1 MKVIEYLKKFFSN
14 MAFMFRRTWKYAKSK
29 YFLMILDSVKS
40 TVQPFVLLIIPK
52 YILDELASERRVDV
66 TLRYIAYYAAAVV
79 GFNLIS
85 LIISRFGSDQSMKID
100 HRVAMD
106 QHTKWLHMDYDKFE
120 NGRVRDLEARSV
132 SAAEPRNFA
141 EDKVLGFI
149 SNLIRLGG
157 YTYIIMSLHPIMILF
172 ILTVIAANSLIARRS
187 AKLGYEYTTA
197 MTRLSRRFNYIFRTM
212 VDFKVGKDVRI
223 NGADSWLKSKFEKE
237 SEEYIRDHRAQQRK
251 LLGINTLSD
260 IIGLIQTVVMY
271 GYCGY
276 LAISGGIT
284 VGSFTVFLGALTAF
298 TGTFNEFVKRFPA
311 LGLLSK
317 YIDDYREFLR
327 CAEHEGK
334 ELETSDIS
342 ALPEHCDIEF
352 VNVSFKYPDTDR
364 YVLKNINIK
373 IKAGER
379 LSIVGYNG
387 AGKSTFIKLLCR
399 FYKPTEGKILLGGVD
414 ISTYPLPEYPP
425 AARRGVPGL
434 SAFLHVCQIQYRPQP
449 RRGPGAREKSARR
462 KRYPRKDR
470 RAGERNRHLL
480 RSDPVLP
487 FARLLRRR
495 DTENRLCKSVLQGF
509 ADRHPRRADL
519 GARPRSGNTALR
531 ALQRDHRRQ
540 DRRLHFTQ
548 TCKRQVLRLDRGVC
562 RRRACRARNARRA
575 HEEKRDI
582 RGHVHKAGA
591 LLYRKRNR
599 RRDKRGNHGVS
610 AVQYLMPQKERKL
623 SPRES
628 IAGL

>member
-1 MKVIEYLKKFFSN
+1 M
-14 MAFMFRRTWKYAKSK
+14 
-29 YFLMILDSVKS
+29 
-40 TVQPFVLLIIPK
+40 
-52 YILDELASERRVDV
+52 DV

-172 ILTVIAANSLIARRS
+172 ILTVIAANTLIARRS

-414 ISTYPLPEYPP
+414 ISTYPLPEYRRRLAVVFQDYQLFYMSVRYNIVLNLEEDPERVRK
-425 AARRGVPGL
+425 ALAESGILEKIEGLENGIDTSYGRILYYHSRDFSGGETQKIACARAYYRDSPIVILDEPT
-434 SAFLHVCQIQYRPQP
+434 SAL
-449 RRGPGAREKSARR
+449 
-462 KRYPRKDR
+462 
-470 RAGERNRHLL
+470 
-480 RSDPVLP
+480 DPVAETQLYGR
-487 FARLLRRR
+487 FNEIIGDKTAVYISHRLA
-495 DTENRLCKSVLQGF
+495 SVKFCDSIAVF
-509 ADRHPRRADL
+509 ADGELVERGTHAELLKKNGIYADMFTKQAHYYIEN
-519 GARPRSGNTALR
+519 GTDEETSEEITA
-531 ALQRDHRRQ
+531 
-540 DRRLHFTQ
+540 
-548 TCKRQVLRLDRGVC
+548 
-562 RRRACRARNARRA
+562 
-575 HEEKRDI
+575 
-582 RGHVHKAGA
+582 
-591 LLYRKRNR
+591 
-599 RRDKRGNHGVS
+599 
-610 AVQYLMPQKERKL
+610 
-623 SPRES
+623 
-628 IAGL
+628 

>member
-1 MKVIEYLKKFFSN
+1 MKVIEYLKNFFSN

-172 ILTVIAANSLIARRS
+172 ILTVIAANTLIARRS

-223 NGADSWLKSKFEKE
+223 NGADSWLKSKYEKE

-373 IKAGER
+373 INAGER

-414 ISTYPLPEYPP
+414 ISTYPLPEYRRRLAVVFQDYQLFYMSVRYNIVLNLEEDPERVRK
-425 AARRGVPGL
+425 ALAESGILEKIEGLENGIDTSYGRILYYHSRDFSGGETQKIACARAYYRDSPIVILDEPT
-434 SAFLHVCQIQYRPQP
+434 SAL
-449 RRGPGAREKSARR
+449 
-462 KRYPRKDR
+462 
-470 RAGERNRHLL
+470 
-480 RSDPVLP
+480 DPVAETQLYGR
-487 FARLLRRR
+487 FNEIIGDKTAVYISHRLA
-495 DTENRLCKSVLQGF
+495 SVKFCDSIAVF
-509 ADRHPRRADL
+509 ADGELVERGTHAELMKKNGIYTDMFTKQAHYYIEN
-519 GARPRSGNTALR
+519 GTDEETSEEITA
-531 ALQRDHRRQ
+531 
-540 DRRLHFTQ
+540 
-548 TCKRQVLRLDRGVC
+548 
-562 RRRACRARNARRA
+562 
-575 HEEKRDI
+575 
-582 RGHVHKAGA
+582 
-591 LLYRKRNR
+591 
-599 RRDKRGNHGVS
+599 
-610 AVQYLMPQKERKL
+610 
-623 SPRES
+623 
-628 IAGL
+628 

>member
-172 ILTVIAANSLIARRS
+172 ILTVIAANTLIARRS
-187 AKLGYEYTTA
+187 AKLGYEYTSA

-223 NGADSWLKSKFEKE
+223 NGADSWLKSKYEKE

-342 ALPEHCDIEF
+342 SLPEHCDIEF

-414 ISTYPLPEYPP
+414 ISTYPLPEYRRRLAVVFQDYQLFYMSVRYNIVLNLEEDPERVRK
-425 AARRGVPGL
+425 ALAESGILEKIEGLENGIDTSYGRILYYHSRDFSGGETQKIACARAYYRDSPIVILDEPT
-434 SAFLHVCQIQYRPQP
+434 SAL
-449 RRGPGAREKSARR
+449 
-462 KRYPRKDR
+462 
-470 RAGERNRHLL
+470 
-480 RSDPVLP
+480 DPVAETQLYGR
-487 FARLLRRR
+487 FNEIIGDKTAVYISHRLA
-495 DTENRLCKSVLQGF
+495 SVKFCDSIAVF
-509 ADRHPRRADL
+509 ADGELVERGTHAELMKKNGIYADMFTKQAHYYIEN
-519 GARPRSGNTALR
+519 GTDEEASEEITA
-531 ALQRDHRRQ
+531 
-540 DRRLHFTQ
+540 
-548 TCKRQVLRLDRGVC
+548 
-562 RRRACRARNARRA
+562 
-575 HEEKRDI
+575 
-582 RGHVHKAGA
+582 
-591 LLYRKRNR
+591 
-599 RRDKRGNHGVS
+599 
-610 AVQYLMPQKERKL
+610 
-623 SPRES
+623 
-628 IAGL
+628 

>member
-172 ILTVIAANSLIARRS
+172 ILTVIAANTLIARRS

-237 SEEYIRDHRAQQRK
+237 SEEYIRDHRAQQRR

-298 TGTFNEFVKRFPA
+298 TGTFHEFVKRFPA

-414 ISTYPLPEYPP
+414 ISTYPLPEYRRWLAVVFQDYQLFYMSVRYNIVLNLEEDPERVRK
-425 AARRGVPGL
+425 ALAESGILEKIEGLENGIDTSYGRILYYHSRDFSGGETQKIACARAYYRDSPIVILDEPT
-434 SAFLHVCQIQYRPQP
+434 SAL
-449 RRGPGAREKSARR
+449 
-462 KRYPRKDR
+462 
-470 RAGERNRHLL
+470 
-480 RSDPVLP
+480 DPVAETQLYGR
-487 FARLLRRR
+487 FNEIIGDKTAVYISHRLA
-495 DTENRLCKSVLQGF
+495 SVKFCDSIAVF
-509 ADRHPRRADL
+509 ADGELVERGTHAELMKKNGIYADMFTKQAHYYIEN
-519 GARPRSGNTALR
+519 GTDEETSEEITA
-531 ALQRDHRRQ
+531 
-540 DRRLHFTQ
+540 
-548 TCKRQVLRLDRGVC
+548 
-562 RRRACRARNARRA
+562 
-575 HEEKRDI
+575 
-582 RGHVHKAGA
+582 
-591 LLYRKRNR
+591 
-599 RRDKRGNHGVS
+599 
-610 AVQYLMPQKERKL
+610 
-623 SPRES
+623 
-628 IAGL
+628 

>member
-66 TLRYIAYYAAAVV
+66 TLRYIGYYAAAVV

-172 ILTVIAANSLIARRS
+172 ILTVIAANTLIARRS

-223 NGADSWLKSKFEKE
+223 NGADSWLKSKYEKE

-342 ALPEHCDIEF
+342 SLPEHCDIEF

-414 ISTYPLPEYPP
+414 ISTYPLPEYRRRLAVVFQDYQLFYMSVRYNIVLNLEEDPERVRK
-425 AARRGVPGL
+425 ALAESGILEKIEGLENGIDTSYGRILYYHSRDFSGGETQKIACARAYYRDSPIVILDEPT
-434 SAFLHVCQIQYRPQP
+434 SAL
-449 RRGPGAREKSARR
+449 
-462 KRYPRKDR
+462 
-470 RAGERNRHLL
+470 
-480 RSDPVLP
+480 DPVAETQLYGR
-487 FARLLRRR
+487 FNEIIGDKTAVYISHRLA
-495 DTENRLCKSVLQGF
+495 SVKFCDSIAVF
-509 ADRHPRRADL
+509 ADGELVERGTHAELMKKNGIYADMFTKQAHYYIEN
-519 GARPRSGNTALR
+519 GTDEEASEEITA
-531 ALQRDHRRQ
+531 
-540 DRRLHFTQ
+540 
-548 TCKRQVLRLDRGVC
+548 
-562 RRRACRARNARRA
+562 
-575 HEEKRDI
+575 
-582 RGHVHKAGA
+582 
-591 LLYRKRNR
+591 
-599 RRDKRGNHGVS
+599 
-610 AVQYLMPQKERKL
+610 
-623 SPRES
+623 
-628 IAGL
+628 

>member
-1 MKVIEYLKKFFSN
+1 MKVIEYRKKFFSN
-14 MAFMFRRTWKYAKSK
+14 LAFMFRRTWKYAKSK

-172 ILTVIAANSLIARRS
+172 ILTVIAANTLIARRS

-414 ISTYPLPEYPP
+414 ISTYPLPEYRRRLAVVFQDYQLFYMSVRYNIVLNLEEDPERVRK
-425 AARRGVPGL
+425 ALAESGILEKIEGLENGIDTSYGRILYYHSRDFSGGETQKIACARAYYRDSPIVILDEPT
-434 SAFLHVCQIQYRPQP
+434 SAL
-449 RRGPGAREKSARR
+449 
-462 KRYPRKDR
+462 
-470 RAGERNRHLL
+470 
-480 RSDPVLP
+480 DPVAETQLYGR
-487 FARLLRRR
+487 FNEIIGDKTAVYISHRLA
-495 DTENRLCKSVLQGF
+495 SVKFCDSIAVF
-509 ADRHPRRADL
+509 ADGELVERGTHAELMKKNGIYADMFTKQAHYYIEN
-519 GARPRSGNTALR
+519 GTDEETSEEITA
-531 ALQRDHRRQ
+531 
-540 DRRLHFTQ
+540 
-548 TCKRQVLRLDRGVC
+548 
-562 RRRACRARNARRA
+562 
-575 HEEKRDI
+575 
-582 RGHVHKAGA
+582 
-591 LLYRKRNR
+591 
-599 RRDKRGNHGVS
+599 
-610 AVQYLMPQKERKL
+610 
-623 SPRES
+623 
-628 IAGL
+628 

>member
-40 TVQPFVLLIIPK
+40 TVQPFVILIIPK

-172 ILTVIAANSLIARRS
+172 ILTVIAANTLIARRS

-414 ISTYPLPEYPP
+414 ISTYPLPEYRRRLAVVFQDYQLFYMSVRYNIVLNLEEDPERVRK
-425 AARRGVPGL
+425 ALAESGILEKIEGLENGIDTSYGRILYYHSRDFSGGETQKIACARAYYRDSPIVILDEPT
-434 SAFLHVCQIQYRPQP
+434 SAL
-449 RRGPGAREKSARR
+449 
-462 KRYPRKDR
+462 
-470 RAGERNRHLL
+470 
-480 RSDPVLP
+480 DPVAETQLYGR
-487 FARLLRRR
+487 FNEIIGDKTAVYISHRLA
-495 DTENRLCKSVLQGF
+495 SVKFCDSIAVF
-509 ADRHPRRADL
+509 ADGELVERGTHAELMKKNGIYADMFTKQAHYYIEN
-519 GARPRSGNTALR
+519 GTDEETSEEITA
-531 ALQRDHRRQ
+531 
-540 DRRLHFTQ
+540 
-548 TCKRQVLRLDRGVC
+548 
-562 RRRACRARNARRA
+562 
-575 HEEKRDI
+575 
-582 RGHVHKAGA
+582 
-591 LLYRKRNR
+591 
-599 RRDKRGNHGVS
+599 
-610 AVQYLMPQKERKL
+610 
-623 SPRES
+623 
-628 IAGL
+628 

>member
-172 ILTVIAANSLIARRS
+172 ILTVIAANTLIARRS

-223 NGADSWLKSKFEKE
+223 NGADRWLKSKFEKE

-414 ISTYPLPEYPP
+414 ISTYPLPEYRRRLAVVFQDYQLFYMSVRYNIVLNLEEDPERVRK
-425 AARRGVPGL
+425 ALAESGILEKIEGLENGIDTSYGRILYYHSRDFSGGETQKIACARAYYRDSPIVILDEPT
-434 SAFLHVCQIQYRPQP
+434 SAL
-449 RRGPGAREKSARR
+449 
-462 KRYPRKDR
+462 
-470 RAGERNRHLL
+470 
-480 RSDPVLP
+480 DPVAETQLYGR
-487 FARLLRRR
+487 FNEIIGDKTAVYISHRLA
-495 DTENRLCKSVLQGF
+495 SVKFCDSIAVF
-509 ADRHPRRADL
+509 ADGELVERGTHAELMKKNGIYADMFTKQAHYYIEN
-519 GARPRSGNTALR
+519 GTDEETSEEITA
-531 ALQRDHRRQ
+531 
-540 DRRLHFTQ
+540 
-548 TCKRQVLRLDRGVC
+548 
-562 RRRACRARNARRA
+562 
-575 HEEKRDI
+575 
-582 RGHVHKAGA
+582 
-591 LLYRKRNR
+591 
-599 RRDKRGNHGVS
+599 
-610 AVQYLMPQKERKL
+610 
-623 SPRES
+623 
-628 IAGL
+628 

>member
-66 TLRYIAYYAAAVV
+66 TLRYIGYYAAAVV

-172 ILTVIAANSLIARRS
+172 ILTVIAANTLIARRS

-197 MTRLSRRFNYIFRTM
+197 MTRLSRRFNYIFRTT

-237 SEEYIRDHRAQQRK
+237 SEEYIRDHRAQQRR

-414 ISTYPLPEYPP
+414 ISTYPLPEYRRRLAVVFQDYQLFYMSVRYNIVLNLEEDPERVRK
-425 AARRGVPGL
+425 ALAESGILEKIEGLENGIDTSYGRILYYHSRDFSGGETQKIACARAYYRDSPIVILDEPT
-434 SAFLHVCQIQYRPQP
+434 SAL
-449 RRGPGAREKSARR
+449 
-462 KRYPRKDR
+462 
-470 RAGERNRHLL
+470 
-480 RSDPVLP
+480 DPVAETQLYGR
-487 FARLLRRR
+487 FNEIIGDKTAVYISHRLA
-495 DTENRLCKSVLQGF
+495 SVKFCDSIAVF
-509 ADRHPRRADL
+509 ADGELVERGTHAELMKKNGIYADMFTKQAHYYIEN
-519 GARPRSGNTALR
+519 GTDEETSEEITA
-531 ALQRDHRRQ
+531 
-540 DRRLHFTQ
+540 
-548 TCKRQVLRLDRGVC
+548 
-562 RRRACRARNARRA
+562 
-575 HEEKRDI
+575 
-582 RGHVHKAGA
+582 
-591 LLYRKRNR
+591 
-599 RRDKRGNHGVS
+599 
-610 AVQYLMPQKERKL
+610 
-623 SPRES
+623 
-628 IAGL
+628 

>member
-66 TLRYIAYYAAAVV
+66 TLRYIAYYATAVV

-172 ILTVIAANSLIARRS
+172 ILTVIAANTLIARRS

-237 SEEYIRDHRAQQRK
+237 SEEYIRDHRAQQRR

-414 ISTYPLPEYPP
+414 ISTYPLPEYRRRLAVVFQDYQLFYMSVRYNIVLNLEEDPERVRK
-425 AARRGVPGL
+425 ALAESGILEKIEGLENGIDTSYGRILYYHSRDFSGGETQKIACARAYYRDSPIVILDEPT
-434 SAFLHVCQIQYRPQP
+434 SAL
-449 RRGPGAREKSARR
+449 
-462 KRYPRKDR
+462 
-470 RAGERNRHLL
+470 
-480 RSDPVLP
+480 DPVAETQLYGR
-487 FARLLRRR
+487 FNEIIGDKTAVYISHRLA
-495 DTENRLCKSVLQGF
+495 SVKFCDSIAVF
-509 ADRHPRRADL
+509 ADGELVERGTHAELMKKNGIYADMFTKQAHYYIEN
-519 GARPRSGNTALR
+519 GTDEETSEEITA
-531 ALQRDHRRQ
+531 
-540 DRRLHFTQ
+540 
-548 TCKRQVLRLDRGVC
+548 
-562 RRRACRARNARRA
+562 
-575 HEEKRDI
+575 
-582 RGHVHKAGA
+582 
-591 LLYRKRNR
+591 
-599 RRDKRGNHGVS
+599 
-610 AVQYLMPQKERKL
+610 
-623 SPRES
+623 
-628 IAGL
+628 

>member
-1 MKVIEYLKKFFSN
+1 
-14 MAFMFRRTWKYAKSK
+14 
-29 YFLMILDSVKS
+29 
-40 TVQPFVLLIIPK
+40 
-52 YILDELASERRVDV
+52 
-66 TLRYIAYYAAAVV
+66 
-79 GFNLIS
+79 
-85 LIISRFGSDQSMKID
+85 
-100 HRVAMD
+100 MD

-414 ISTYPLPEYPP
+414 ISTYPLPEYRRRLAVVFQDYQLFYMSVRYNIVLNLEEDPERVRK
-425 AARRGVPGL
+425 ALAESGILEKIEGLENGIDTSYGRILYYHSRDFSGGETQKIACARAYYRDSPIVILDEPT
-434 SAFLHVCQIQYRPQP
+434 SAL
-449 RRGPGAREKSARR
+449 
-462 KRYPRKDR
+462 
-470 RAGERNRHLL
+470 
-480 RSDPVLP
+480 DPVAETQLYGR
-487 FARLLRRR
+487 FNEIIGDKTAVYISHRLA
-495 DTENRLCKSVLQGF
+495 SVKFCDSIAVF
-509 ADRHPRRADL
+509 ADGELVERGTHAELMKKNGIYADMFTKQAHYYIEN
-519 GARPRSGNTALR
+519 GTDEETSEEITA
-531 ALQRDHRRQ
+531 
-540 DRRLHFTQ
+540 
-548 TCKRQVLRLDRGVC
+548 
-562 RRRACRARNARRA
+562 
-575 HEEKRDI
+575 
-582 RGHVHKAGA
+582 
-591 LLYRKRNR
+591 
-599 RRDKRGNHGVS
+599 
-610 AVQYLMPQKERKL
+610 
-623 SPRES
+623 
-628 IAGL
+628 

>member
-1 MKVIEYLKKFFSN
+1 MKVIEYLKNFFSN

-172 ILTVIAANSLIARRS
+172 ILTVIAANTLIARRS

-223 NGADSWLKSKFEKE
+223 NGADSWLKSKYEKE

-414 ISTYPLPEYPP
+414 ISTYPLPEYRRRLAVVFQDYQLFYMSVRYNIVLNLEEDPERVRK
-425 AARRGVPGL
+425 ALAESGILEKIEGLENGIDTSYGRILYYHSRDFSGGETQKIACARAYYRDSPIVILDEPT
-434 SAFLHVCQIQYRPQP
+434 SAL
-449 RRGPGAREKSARR
+449 
-462 KRYPRKDR
+462 
-470 RAGERNRHLL
+470 
-480 RSDPVLP
+480 DPVAETQLYGR
-487 FARLLRRR
+487 FNEIIGDKTAVYISHRLA
-495 DTENRLCKSVLQGF
+495 SVKFCDSIAVF
-509 ADRHPRRADL
+509 ADGELVERGTHAELMKKNGIYADMFTKQAHYYIEN
-519 GARPRSGNTALR
+519 GTDEETSEEITA
-531 ALQRDHRRQ
+531 
-540 DRRLHFTQ
+540 
-548 TCKRQVLRLDRGVC
+548 
-562 RRRACRARNARRA
+562 
-575 HEEKRDI
+575 
-582 RGHVHKAGA
+582 
-591 LLYRKRNR
+591 
-599 RRDKRGNHGVS
+599 
-610 AVQYLMPQKERKL
+610 
-623 SPRES
+623 
-628 IAGL
+628 

>member
-141 EDKVLGFI
+141 EDRVLGFI

-172 ILTVIAANSLIARRS
+172 ILTVIAANTLIARRS

-237 SEEYIRDHRAQQRK
+237 SEEYIRDHRAQQRR

-414 ISTYPLPEYPP
+414 ISTYPLPEYRRRLAVVFQDYQLFYMSVRYNIVLNLEEDPERVRK
-425 AARRGVPGL
+425 ALAESGILEKIEGLENGIDTSYGRILYYHSRDFSGGETQKIACARAYYRDSPIVILDEPT
-434 SAFLHVCQIQYRPQP
+434 SAL
-449 RRGPGAREKSARR
+449 
-462 KRYPRKDR
+462 
-470 RAGERNRHLL
+470 
-480 RSDPVLP
+480 DPVAETQLYGR
-487 FARLLRRR
+487 FNEIIGDKTAVYISHRLA
-495 DTENRLCKSVLQGF
+495 SVKFCDSIAVF
-509 ADRHPRRADL
+509 ADGELVERGTHAELMKKNGIYADMFTKQAHYYIEN
-519 GARPRSGNTALR
+519 GTDEETSEEITA
-531 ALQRDHRRQ
+531 
-540 DRRLHFTQ
+540 
-548 TCKRQVLRLDRGVC
+548 
-562 RRRACRARNARRA
+562 
-575 HEEKRDI
+575 
-582 RGHVHKAGA
+582 
-591 LLYRKRNR
+591 
-599 RRDKRGNHGVS
+599 
-610 AVQYLMPQKERKL
+610 
-623 SPRES
+623 
-628 IAGL
+628 

>member
-66 TLRYIAYYAAAVV
+66 TLRYIGYYAAAVV

-172 ILTVIAANSLIARRS
+172 ILTVIAANTLIARRS

-414 ISTYPLPEYPP
+414 ISTYPLPEYRRRLAVVFQDYQLFYMSVRYNIVLNLEEDPERVRK
-425 AARRGVPGL
+425 ALAESGILEKIEGLENGIDTSYGRILYYHSRDFSGGETQKIACARAYYRDSPIVILDEPT
-434 SAFLHVCQIQYRPQP
+434 SAL
-449 RRGPGAREKSARR
+449 
-462 KRYPRKDR
+462 
-470 RAGERNRHLL
+470 
-480 RSDPVLP
+480 DPVAETQLYGR
-487 FARLLRRR
+487 FNEIIGDKTAVYISHRLA
-495 DTENRLCKSVLQGF
+495 SVKFCDSIAVF
-509 ADRHPRRADL
+509 ADGELVERGTHAELMKKNGIYADMFTKQAHYYIEN
-519 GARPRSGNTALR
+519 GTDEETSEEITA
-531 ALQRDHRRQ
+531 
-540 DRRLHFTQ
+540 
-548 TCKRQVLRLDRGVC
+548 
-562 RRRACRARNARRA
+562 
-575 HEEKRDI
+575 
-582 RGHVHKAGA
+582 
-591 LLYRKRNR
+591 
-599 RRDKRGNHGVS
+599 
-610 AVQYLMPQKERKL
+610 
-623 SPRES
+623 
-628 IAGL
+628 

>member
-40 TVQPFVLLIIPK
+40 TVQPFALLIIPK

-172 ILTVIAANSLIARRS
+172 ILTVIAANTLIARRS

-387 AGKSTFIKLLCR
+387 SGKTTFIKLLCR

-414 ISTYPLPEYPP
+414 ISTYPLPEYRRRLAVVFQDYQLFYMSVRYNIVLNLEEDPERVRK
-425 AARRGVPGL
+425 ALAESGILEKIEGLENGIDTSYGRILYYHSRDFSGGETQKIACARAYYRDSPIVILDEPT
-434 SAFLHVCQIQYRPQP
+434 SAL
-449 RRGPGAREKSARR
+449 
-462 KRYPRKDR
+462 
-470 RAGERNRHLL
+470 
-480 RSDPVLP
+480 DPVAETQLYGR
-487 FARLLRRR
+487 FNEIIGDKTAVYISHRLA
-495 DTENRLCKSVLQGF
+495 SVKFCDSIAVF
-509 ADRHPRRADL
+509 ADGELVERGTHAELLKKNGIYADMFTKQAHYYIEN
-519 GARPRSGNTALR
+519 GTDEETSEEITA
-531 ALQRDHRRQ
+531 
-540 DRRLHFTQ
+540 
-548 TCKRQVLRLDRGVC
+548 
-562 RRRACRARNARRA
+562 
-575 HEEKRDI
+575 
-582 RGHVHKAGA
+582 
-591 LLYRKRNR
+591 
-599 RRDKRGNHGVS
+599 
-610 AVQYLMPQKERKL
+610 
-623 SPRES
+623 
-628 IAGL
+628 

>member
-172 ILTVIAANSLIARRS
+172 ILTVIAANTLIARRS

-237 SEEYIRDHRAQQRK
+237 SEEYILDHRAQQRK

-414 ISTYPLPEYPP
+414 ISTYPLPEYRRRLAVVFQDYQLFYMSVRYNIVLNLEEDPERVRK
-425 AARRGVPGL
+425 ALAESGILEKIEGLENGIDTSYGRILYYHSRDFSGGETQKIACARAYYRNSPIVILDEPT
-434 SAFLHVCQIQYRPQP
+434 SAL
-449 RRGPGAREKSARR
+449 
-462 KRYPRKDR
+462 
-470 RAGERNRHLL
+470 
-480 RSDPVLP
+480 DPVAETQLYGR
-487 FARLLRRR
+487 FNEIIGDKTAVYISHRLA
-495 DTENRLCKSVLQGF
+495 SVKFCDSIAVF
-509 ADRHPRRADL
+509 ADGELVERGTHAELMKKNGIYADMFTKQAHYYIEN
-519 GARPRSGNTALR
+519 GTDEETSEEITA
-531 ALQRDHRRQ
+531 
-540 DRRLHFTQ
+540 
-548 TCKRQVLRLDRGVC
+548 
-562 RRRACRARNARRA
+562 
-575 HEEKRDI
+575 
-582 RGHVHKAGA
+582 
-591 LLYRKRNR
+591 
-599 RRDKRGNHGVS
+599 
-610 AVQYLMPQKERKL
+610 
-623 SPRES
+623 
-628 IAGL
+628 

>member
-172 ILTVIAANSLIARRS
+172 ILTVIAANTLIARRS

-223 NGADSWLKSKFEKE
+223 NGADSWLKSKYEKE

-414 ISTYPLPEYPP
+414 ISTYPLPEYRRRLAVVFQDYQLFYMSVRYNIVLNLEEDPERVRK
-425 AARRGVPGL
+425 ALAESGILEKIEGLENGIDTSYGRILYYHSRDFSGGETQKIACARAYYRDSPIVILDEPT
-434 SAFLHVCQIQYRPQP
+434 SAL
-449 RRGPGAREKSARR
+449 
-462 KRYPRKDR
+462 
-470 RAGERNRHLL
+470 
-480 RSDPVLP
+480 DPVAETQLYGR
-487 FARLLRRR
+487 FNEIIGDKTAVYISHRLA
-495 DTENRLCKSVLQGF
+495 SVKFCDSIAVF
-509 ADRHPRRADL
+509 ADGELVERGTHAELMKKNGIYADMFTKQ
-519 GARPRSGNTALR
+519 AHYYIENETDEETSEEITA
-531 ALQRDHRRQ
+531 
-540 DRRLHFTQ
+540 
-548 TCKRQVLRLDRGVC
+548 
-562 RRRACRARNARRA
+562 
-575 HEEKRDI
+575 
-582 RGHVHKAGA
+582 
-591 LLYRKRNR
+591 
-599 RRDKRGNHGVS
+599 
-610 AVQYLMPQKERKL
+610 
-623 SPRES
+623 
-628 IAGL
+628 

>member
-132 SAAEPRNFA
+132 SAAQPRNFA

-172 ILTVIAANSLIARRS
+172 ILTVIAANTLIARRS

-414 ISTYPLPEYPP
+414 ISTYPLPEYRRRLAVVFQDYQLFYMSVRYNIVLNLEEDPERVRK
-425 AARRGVPGL
+425 ALAESGILEKIEGLENGIDTSYGRILYYHSRDFSGVETQKIACARAYYRDSPIVILDEPT
-434 SAFLHVCQIQYRPQP
+434 SAL
-449 RRGPGAREKSARR
+449 
-462 KRYPRKDR
+462 
-470 RAGERNRHLL
+470 
-480 RSDPVLP
+480 DPVAETQLYGR
-487 FARLLRRR
+487 FNEIIGDKTAVYISHRLA
-495 DTENRLCKSVLQGF
+495 SVKFCDSIAVF
-509 ADRHPRRADL
+509 ADGELVERGTHAELMKKNGIYADMFTKQAHYYIEN
-519 GARPRSGNTALR
+519 GTDEETSEEITA
-531 ALQRDHRRQ
+531 
-540 DRRLHFTQ
+540 
-548 TCKRQVLRLDRGVC
+548 
-562 RRRACRARNARRA
+562 
-575 HEEKRDI
+575 
-582 RGHVHKAGA
+582 
-591 LLYRKRNR
+591 
-599 RRDKRGNHGVS
+599 
-610 AVQYLMPQKERKL
+610 
-623 SPRES
+623 
-628 IAGL
+628 

>member
-172 ILTVIAANSLIARRS
+172 ILTVIAANTLIARRS

-334 ELETSDIS
+334 ELENSDIS

-414 ISTYPLPEYPP
+414 ISTYPLPEYRRRLAVVFQDYQLFYMSVRYNIVLNLEEDPERVRK
-425 AARRGVPGL
+425 ALAESGILEKIEGLENGIDTSYGRILYYHSRDFSGGETQKLACARAYYRDSPIVILDEPT
-434 SAFLHVCQIQYRPQP
+434 SAL
-449 RRGPGAREKSARR
+449 
-462 KRYPRKDR
+462 
-470 RAGERNRHLL
+470 
-480 RSDPVLP
+480 DPVAETQLYGR
-487 FARLLRRR
+487 FNEIIGDKTAVYISHRLA
-495 DTENRLCKSVLQGF
+495 SVKFCDSIAVF
-509 ADRHPRRADL
+509 ADGELVERGTHAELMKKNGIYADMFTKQAHYYIEN
-519 GARPRSGNTALR
+519 GTDEETSEEITA
-531 ALQRDHRRQ
+531 
-540 DRRLHFTQ
+540 
-548 TCKRQVLRLDRGVC
+548 
-562 RRRACRARNARRA
+562 
-575 HEEKRDI
+575 
-582 RGHVHKAGA
+582 
-591 LLYRKRNR
+591 
-599 RRDKRGNHGVS
+599 
-610 AVQYLMPQKERKL
+610 
-623 SPRES
+623 
-628 IAGL
+628 

>member
-141 EDKVLGFI
+141 EDRVLGFI

-172 ILTVIAANSLIARRS
+172 ILTVIAANTLIARRS

-414 ISTYPLPEYPP
+414 ISTYPLPEYRRRLAVVFQDYQLFYMSVRYNIVLNLEEDPERVRK
-425 AARRGVPGL
+425 ALAESGILEKIEGLENGIDTSYGRILYYHSRDFSGGETQKIACARAYYRDSPIVILDEPT
-434 SAFLHVCQIQYRPQP
+434 SAL
-449 RRGPGAREKSARR
+449 
-462 KRYPRKDR
+462 
-470 RAGERNRHLL
+470 
-480 RSDPVLP
+480 DPVAETQLYGR
-487 FARLLRRR
+487 FNEIIGDKTAVYISHRLA
-495 DTENRLCKSVLQGF
+495 SVKFCDSIAVF
-509 ADRHPRRADL
+509 ADGELVERGTHAELMKKNGIYADMFTKQAHYYIEN
-519 GARPRSGNTALR
+519 GTDEETSEEITA
-531 ALQRDHRRQ
+531 
-540 DRRLHFTQ
+540 
-548 TCKRQVLRLDRGVC
+548 
-562 RRRACRARNARRA
+562 
-575 HEEKRDI
+575 
-582 RGHVHKAGA
+582 
-591 LLYRKRNR
+591 
-599 RRDKRGNHGVS
+599 
-610 AVQYLMPQKERKL
+610 
-623 SPRES
+623 
-628 IAGL
+628 

>member
-172 ILTVIAANSLIARRS
+172 ILTVIAANTLIARRS

-223 NGADSWLKSKFEKE
+223 NGADSWLKIKYEKE

-334 ELETSDIS
+334 ELENSDIS

-414 ISTYPLPEYPP
+414 ISTYPLPEYRRRLAVVFQDYQLFYMSVRYNIVLNLEEDPERVRK
-425 AARRGVPGL
+425 ALAESGILEKIEGLENGIDTSYGRILYYHSRDFSGGETQKIACARAYYRDSPIVILDEPT
-434 SAFLHVCQIQYRPQP
+434 SAL
-449 RRGPGAREKSARR
+449 
-462 KRYPRKDR
+462 
-470 RAGERNRHLL
+470 
-480 RSDPVLP
+480 DPVAETQLYGR
-487 FARLLRRR
+487 FNEIIGDKTAVYISHRLA
-495 DTENRLCKSVLQGF
+495 SVKFCDSIAVF
-509 ADRHPRRADL
+509 ADGELVERGTHAELMKKNGIYADMFTKQAHYYIEN
-519 GARPRSGNTALR
+519 GTDEETSEEITA
-531 ALQRDHRRQ
+531 
-540 DRRLHFTQ
+540 
-548 TCKRQVLRLDRGVC
+548 
-562 RRRACRARNARRA
+562 
-575 HEEKRDI
+575 
-582 RGHVHKAGA
+582 
-591 LLYRKRNR
+591 
-599 RRDKRGNHGVS
+599 
-610 AVQYLMPQKERKL
+610 
-623 SPRES
+623 
-628 IAGL
+628 

>member
-66 TLRYIAYYAAAVV
+66 TLRYIGYYAAAVV

-106 QHTKWLHMDYDKFE
+106 QHTKWLHMDYNKFE
-120 NGRVRDLEARSV
+120 NGRVRDLEASSV

-172 ILTVIAANSLIARRS
+172 ILTVIAANTLIARRS

-414 ISTYPLPEYPP
+414 ISTYPLPEYRRRLAVVFQDYQLFYMSVRYNIVLNLEEDPERVRK
-425 AARRGVPGL
+425 ALAESGILEKIEGLENGIDTSYGRILYYHSRDFSGGETQKIACARAYYRDSPIVILDEPT
-434 SAFLHVCQIQYRPQP
+434 SAL
-449 RRGPGAREKSARR
+449 
-462 KRYPRKDR
+462 
-470 RAGERNRHLL
+470 
-480 RSDPVLP
+480 DPVAETQLYGR
-487 FARLLRRR
+487 FNEIIGDKTAVYISHRLA
-495 DTENRLCKSVLQGF
+495 SVKFCDSIAVF
-509 ADRHPRRADL
+509 ADGELVERGTHAELMKKNGIYADMFTKQAHYYIEN
-519 GARPRSGNTALR
+519 GTDEETSEEITA
-531 ALQRDHRRQ
+531 
-540 DRRLHFTQ
+540 
-548 TCKRQVLRLDRGVC
+548 
-562 RRRACRARNARRA
+562 
-575 HEEKRDI
+575 
-582 RGHVHKAGA
+582 
-591 LLYRKRNR
+591 
-599 RRDKRGNHGVS
+599 
-610 AVQYLMPQKERKL
+610 
-623 SPRES
+623 
-628 IAGL
+628 

>member
-120 NGRVRDLEARSV
+120 NGRVRDLEACSV

-172 ILTVIAANSLIARRS
+172 ILTVIAANTLIARRS

-237 SEEYIRDHRAQQRK
+237 SEEYIRDHRAQQRR

-414 ISTYPLPEYPP
+414 ISTYPLPEYRRRLAVVFQDYQLFYMSVRYNIVLNLEEDPERVRK
-425 AARRGVPGL
+425 ALAESGILEKIEGLENGIDTSYGRILYYHSRDFSGGETQKIACARAYYRDSPIVILDEPT
-434 SAFLHVCQIQYRPQP
+434 SAL
-449 RRGPGAREKSARR
+449 
-462 KRYPRKDR
+462 
-470 RAGERNRHLL
+470 
-480 RSDPVLP
+480 DPVAETQLYGR
-487 FARLLRRR
+487 FNEIIGDKTAVYISHRLA
-495 DTENRLCKSVLQGF
+495 SVKFCDSIAVF
-509 ADRHPRRADL
+509 ADGELVERGTHAELMKKNGIYADMFTKQAHYYIEN
-519 GARPRSGNTALR
+519 GTDEETSEEITA
-531 ALQRDHRRQ
+531 
-540 DRRLHFTQ
+540 
-548 TCKRQVLRLDRGVC
+548 
-562 RRRACRARNARRA
+562 
-575 HEEKRDI
+575 
-582 RGHVHKAGA
+582 
-591 LLYRKRNR
+591 
-599 RRDKRGNHGVS
+599 
-610 AVQYLMPQKERKL
+610 
-623 SPRES
+623 
-628 IAGL
+628 

>member
-172 ILTVIAANSLIARRS
+172 ILTVIAANTLIARRS

-414 ISTYPLPEYPP
+414 ISTYPLPEYRRRLAVVFQDYQLFYMSVRYNIVLNLEEDPERVRK
-425 AARRGVPGL
+425 ALTESGILEKIEGLENGIDTSYGRILYYHSRDFSGGETQKIACARAYYRDSPIVILDEPT
-434 SAFLHVCQIQYRPQP
+434 SAL
-449 RRGPGAREKSARR
+449 
-462 KRYPRKDR
+462 
-470 RAGERNRHLL
+470 
-480 RSDPVLP
+480 DPVAETQLYGR
-487 FARLLRRR
+487 FNEIIGDKTAVYISHRLA
-495 DTENRLCKSVLQGF
+495 SVKFCDSIAVF
-509 ADRHPRRADL
+509 ADGELVERGTHAELMKKNGIYADMFTKQAHYYIEN
-519 GARPRSGNTALR
+519 GTDEETSEEITA
-531 ALQRDHRRQ
+531 
-540 DRRLHFTQ
+540 
-548 TCKRQVLRLDRGVC
+548 
-562 RRRACRARNARRA
+562 
-575 HEEKRDI
+575 
-582 RGHVHKAGA
+582 
-591 LLYRKRNR
+591 
-599 RRDKRGNHGVS
+599 
-610 AVQYLMPQKERKL
+610 
-623 SPRES
+623 
-628 IAGL
+628 

>member
-106 QHTKWLHMDYDKFE
+106 QHTKWLHMDYNKFE

-172 ILTVIAANSLIARRS
+172 ILTVIAANTLIARRS

-223 NGADSWLKSKFEKE
+223 NGADSWLKSKYEKE

-414 ISTYPLPEYPP
+414 ISTYPLPEYRRRLAVVFQDYQLFYMSVRYNIVLNLEEDPERVRK
-425 AARRGVPGL
+425 ALAESGILEKIEGLENGIDTSYGRILYYHSRDFSGGETQKIACARAYYRDSPIVILDEPT
-434 SAFLHVCQIQYRPQP
+434 SAL
-449 RRGPGAREKSARR
+449 
-462 KRYPRKDR
+462 
-470 RAGERNRHLL
+470 
-480 RSDPVLP
+480 DPVAETQLYGR
-487 FARLLRRR
+487 FNEIIGDKTAVYISHRLA
-495 DTENRLCKSVLQGF
+495 SVKFCDSIAVF
-509 ADRHPRRADL
+509 ADGELVERGTHAELMKKNGIYADMFTKQAHYYIEN
-519 GARPRSGNTALR
+519 GTDEETSEEITA
-531 ALQRDHRRQ
+531 
-540 DRRLHFTQ
+540 
-548 TCKRQVLRLDRGVC
+548 
-562 RRRACRARNARRA
+562 
-575 HEEKRDI
+575 
-582 RGHVHKAGA
+582 
-591 LLYRKRNR
+591 
-599 RRDKRGNHGVS
+599 
-610 AVQYLMPQKERKL
+610 
-623 SPRES
+623 
-628 IAGL
+628 

>member
-172 ILTVIAANSLIARRS
+172 ILTVIAANTLIARRS

-298 TGTFNEFVKRFPA
+298 TGTFNEFVTRFPA

-414 ISTYPLPEYPP
+414 ISTYPLPEYRRRLAVVFQDYQLFYMSVRYNIVLNLEEDPERVRK
-425 AARRGVPGL
+425 ALAESGILEKIEGLENGIDTSYGRILYYHSRDFSGGETQKIACARAYYRDSPIVILDEPT
-434 SAFLHVCQIQYRPQP
+434 SAL
-449 RRGPGAREKSARR
+449 
-462 KRYPRKDR
+462 
-470 RAGERNRHLL
+470 
-480 RSDPVLP
+480 DPVAETQLYGRSNEIIGDKT
-487 FARLLRRR
+487 AVYISHRLA
-495 DTENRLCKSVLQGF
+495 SVKFCDSIAVF
-509 ADRHPRRADL
+509 ADGELVERGTHAELMKKNGIYADMFTKQAHYYIEN
-519 GARPRSGNTALR
+519 GTDEETSEEITA
-531 ALQRDHRRQ
+531 
-540 DRRLHFTQ
+540 
-548 TCKRQVLRLDRGVC
+548 
-562 RRRACRARNARRA
+562 
-575 HEEKRDI
+575 
-582 RGHVHKAGA
+582 
-591 LLYRKRNR
+591 
-599 RRDKRGNHGVS
+599 
-610 AVQYLMPQKERKL
+610 
-623 SPRES
+623 
-628 IAGL
+628 

>member
-172 ILTVIAANSLIARRS
+172 ILTVIAANTLIARRS

-237 SEEYIRDHRAQQRK
+237 SEEYIRDHRAQQRR

-298 TGTFNEFVKRFPA
+298 TGTFHEFVKRFPA

-317 YIDDYREFLR
+317 YIDDYREFPR

-414 ISTYPLPEYPP
+414 ISTYPLPEYRRRLAVVFQDYQLFYMSVRYNIVLNLEEDPERVRK
-425 AARRGVPGL
+425 ALAESGILEKIEGLENGIDTSYGRILYYHSRDFSGGETQKIACARAYYRDSPIVILDEPT
-434 SAFLHVCQIQYRPQP
+434 SAL
-449 RRGPGAREKSARR
+449 
-462 KRYPRKDR
+462 
-470 RAGERNRHLL
+470 
-480 RSDPVLP
+480 DPVAETQLYGR
-487 FARLLRRR
+487 FNEIIGDKTAVYISHRLA
-495 DTENRLCKSVLQGF
+495 SVKFCDSIAVF
-509 ADRHPRRADL
+509 ADGELVERGTHAELMKKNGIYADMFTKQAHYYIEN
-519 GARPRSGNTALR
+519 GTDEETSEEITA
-531 ALQRDHRRQ
+531 
-540 DRRLHFTQ
+540 
-548 TCKRQVLRLDRGVC
+548 
-562 RRRACRARNARRA
+562 
-575 HEEKRDI
+575 
-582 RGHVHKAGA
+582 
-591 LLYRKRNR
+591 
-599 RRDKRGNHGVS
+599 
-610 AVQYLMPQKERKL
+610 
-623 SPRES
+623 
-628 IAGL
+628 

>member
-66 TLRYIAYYAAAVV
+66 TLRYIGYYAAAVV

-172 ILTVIAANSLIARRS
+172 ILTVIAANTLIARRS

-237 SEEYIRDHRAQQRK
+237 SEEYIRDHRAQQRR

-414 ISTYPLPEYPP
+414 ISTYPLPEYRRRLAVVFQDYQLFYMSVRYNIVLNLEEDPERVRK
-425 AARRGVPGL
+425 ALAESGILEKIEGLENGIDTSYGRILYYHSRDFSGGETQKIACARAYYRDSPIVILDEPT
-434 SAFLHVCQIQYRPQP
+434 SAL
-449 RRGPGAREKSARR
+449 
-462 KRYPRKDR
+462 
-470 RAGERNRHLL
+470 
-480 RSDPVLP
+480 DPVAETQLYGR
-487 FARLLRRR
+487 FNEIIGDKTAVYISHRLA
-495 DTENRLCKSVLQGF
+495 SVKFCDSIAVF
-509 ADRHPRRADL
+509 ADGELVERGTHAELMKKNGIYADMFTKQAHYYIEN
-519 GARPRSGNTALR
+519 GTDEETSEEITA
-531 ALQRDHRRQ
+531 
-540 DRRLHFTQ
+540 
-548 TCKRQVLRLDRGVC
+548 
-562 RRRACRARNARRA
+562 
-575 HEEKRDI
+575 
-582 RGHVHKAGA
+582 
-591 LLYRKRNR
+591 
-599 RRDKRGNHGVS
+599 
-610 AVQYLMPQKERKL
+610 
-623 SPRES
+623 
-628 IAGL
+628 

>member
-172 ILTVIAANSLIARRS
+172 ILTVIAANTLIARRS

-414 ISTYPLPEYPP
+414 ISTYPLPEYRRRLAVVFQDYQLFYMSVRYNIVLNLEEDPERVRK
-425 AARRGVPGL
+425 ALAESGILEKIEALENGIDTSYGRILYYHSRDFSGGETQKIACARAYYRDSPIVILDEPT
-434 SAFLHVCQIQYRPQP
+434 SAL
-449 RRGPGAREKSARR
+449 
-462 KRYPRKDR
+462 
-470 RAGERNRHLL
+470 
-480 RSDPVLP
+480 DPVAETQLYGR
-487 FARLLRRR
+487 FNEIIGDKTAVYISHRLA
-495 DTENRLCKSVLQGF
+495 SVKFCDSIAVF
-509 ADRHPRRADL
+509 ADGELVERGTHAELLKKNGIYADMFTKQAHYYIEN
-519 GARPRSGNTALR
+519 GTDEETSEEITA
-531 ALQRDHRRQ
+531 
-540 DRRLHFTQ
+540 
-548 TCKRQVLRLDRGVC
+548 
-562 RRRACRARNARRA
+562 
-575 HEEKRDI
+575 
-582 RGHVHKAGA
+582 
-591 LLYRKRNR
+591 
-599 RRDKRGNHGVS
+599 
-610 AVQYLMPQKERKL
+610 
-623 SPRES
+623 
-628 IAGL
+628 

>member
-14 MAFMFRRTWKYAKSK
+14 MAFMFRRTWTYAKSK

-106 QHTKWLHMDYDKFE
+106 QNTKWLHMDYDKFE
-120 NGRVRDLEARSV
+120 NGRVRDLVARSV
-132 SAAEPRNFA
+132 SAAEPRDFA
-141 EDKVLGFI
+141 ENTVLGFI

-172 ILTVIAANSLIARRS
+172 ILTVIAANTLIAKRS

-223 NGADSWLKSKFEKE
+223 NGADSWLKSKYEKE
-237 SEEYIRDHRAQQRK
+237 SEEYIKDHRAQQRK

-260 IIGLIQTVVMY
+260 IIGVIQTVVMY

-284 VGSFTVFLGALTAF
+284 VGSFTVFLSALTAF

-342 ALPEHCDIEF
+342 ALPEKCDIEF
-352 VNVSFKYPDTDR
+352 VNVSFRYPDTDR

-414 ISTYPLPEYPP
+414 ISTFTLPEYRRRLAVVFQDYQLFYMSVRNNIVLNLEEDPERVRK
-425 AARRGVPGL
+425 ALAESGILEKIEGLENGIDTSYGRILYYHSRDFSGGETQKIACARAYYRDSPIVILDEPT
-434 SAFLHVCQIQYRPQP
+434 SAL
-449 RRGPGAREKSARR
+449 
-462 KRYPRKDR
+462 
-470 RAGERNRHLL
+470 
-480 RSDPVLP
+480 DPVAETQLYER
-487 FARLLRRR
+487 FNEIIGDKTAVYISHRLA
-495 DTENRLCKSVLQGF
+495 SVKFCDSIAVF
-509 ADRHPRRADL
+509 ADGELVERGTHAELMEKNGIYADMFTKQAHYYVEN
-519 GARPRSGNTALR
+519 GTDEETSEEITA
-531 ALQRDHRRQ
+531 
-540 DRRLHFTQ
+540 
-548 TCKRQVLRLDRGVC
+548 
-562 RRRACRARNARRA
+562 
-575 HEEKRDI
+575 
-582 RGHVHKAGA
+582 
-591 LLYRKRNR
+591 
-599 RRDKRGNHGVS
+599 
-610 AVQYLMPQKERKL
+610 
-623 SPRES
+623 
-628 IAGL
+628 

>member
-172 ILTVIAANSLIARRS
+172 ILTVIAANTLIARRS

-223 NGADSWLKSKFEKE
+223 NGADSWLKSKYEKE

-414 ISTYPLPEYPP
+414 ISTYPLPEYRRRLAVVFQDYQLFYMSVRYNIVLNLEEDPERVRK
-425 AARRGVPGL
+425 ALAESGILEKIEGLENGIDTSYGRILYYHSRDFSGGETQKIACARAYYRDSPIVILDEPT
-434 SAFLHVCQIQYRPQP
+434 SAL
-449 RRGPGAREKSARR
+449 
-462 KRYPRKDR
+462 
-470 RAGERNRHLL
+470 
-480 RSDPVLP
+480 DPVAETQLYGR
-487 FARLLRRR
+487 FNEIIGDKTAVYISHRLA
-495 DTENRLCKSVLQGF
+495 SVKFCDSIAVF
-509 ADRHPRRADL
+509 ADGELVERGTHAELMKKNGIYADMFTKQAHYYIEN
-519 GARPRSGNTALR
+519 GTDEETSEEITA
-531 ALQRDHRRQ
+531 
-540 DRRLHFTQ
+540 
-548 TCKRQVLRLDRGVC
+548 
-562 RRRACRARNARRA
+562 
-575 HEEKRDI
+575 
-582 RGHVHKAGA
+582 
-591 LLYRKRNR
+591 
-599 RRDKRGNHGVS
+599 
-610 AVQYLMPQKERKL
+610 
-623 SPRES
+623 
-628 IAGL
+628 

>member
-172 ILTVIAANSLIARRS
+172 ILTVIAANTLIARRS

-237 SEEYIRDHRAQQRK
+237 SEEYIRDHRAQQRR

-260 IIGLIQTVVMY
+260 IMGLIQTVVMY

-414 ISTYPLPEYPP
+414 ISTYPLPEYRRRLAVVFQDYQLFYMSVRYNIVLNLEEDPERVRK
-425 AARRGVPGL
+425 ALAESGILEKIEGLENGIDTSYGRILYYHSRDFSGGETQKIACARAYYRDSPIVILDEPT
-434 SAFLHVCQIQYRPQP
+434 SAL
-449 RRGPGAREKSARR
+449 
-462 KRYPRKDR
+462 
-470 RAGERNRHLL
+470 
-480 RSDPVLP
+480 DPVAETQLYGR
-487 FARLLRRR
+487 FNEIIGDKTAVYISHRLA
-495 DTENRLCKSVLQGF
+495 SVKFCDSIAVF
-509 ADRHPRRADL
+509 ADGDLVERGTHAELMKKNGIYADMFTKQAHYYIEN
-519 GARPRSGNTALR
+519 GTDEETSEEITA
-531 ALQRDHRRQ
+531 
-540 DRRLHFTQ
+540 
-548 TCKRQVLRLDRGVC
+548 
-562 RRRACRARNARRA
+562 
-575 HEEKRDI
+575 
-582 RGHVHKAGA
+582 
-591 LLYRKRNR
+591 
-599 RRDKRGNHGVS
+599 
-610 AVQYLMPQKERKL
+610 
-623 SPRES
+623 
-628 IAGL
+628 

>member
-66 TLRYIAYYAAAVV
+66 TLRYIGYYAAAVV

-172 ILTVIAANSLIARRS
+172 ILTVIAANTLIARRS

-223 NGADSWLKSKFEKE
+223 NGADSWLKSKYEKE

-414 ISTYPLPEYPP
+414 ISTYPLPEYRRRLAVVFQDYQLFYMSVRYNIVLNLEEDPERVRKALAESGILEKIEGLENGIDTSYGRILYYHSRDFSGGETQKIACARAYYRDSPIVILDEP
-425 AARRGVPGL
+425 A
-434 SAFLHVCQIQYRPQP
+434 SAL
-449 RRGPGAREKSARR
+449 
-462 KRYPRKDR
+462 
-470 RAGERNRHLL
+470 
-480 RSDPVLP
+480 DPVAETQLYGR
-487 FARLLRRR
+487 FNEIIGDKTAVYISHRLA
-495 DTENRLCKSVLQGF
+495 SVKFCDSIAVF
-509 ADRHPRRADL
+509 ADGELVERGTHAELLKKNGIYADMFTKQAHYYIEN
-519 GARPRSGNTALR
+519 GTDEETSEEITA
-531 ALQRDHRRQ
+531 
-540 DRRLHFTQ
+540 
-548 TCKRQVLRLDRGVC
+548 
-562 RRRACRARNARRA
+562 
-575 HEEKRDI
+575 
-582 RGHVHKAGA
+582 
-591 LLYRKRNR
+591 
-599 RRDKRGNHGVS
+599 
-610 AVQYLMPQKERKL
+610 
-623 SPRES
+623 
-628 IAGL
+628 

>member
-172 ILTVIAANSLIARRS
+172 ILTVIAANTLIARRS

-414 ISTYPLPEYPP
+414 ISTYPLPEYRRRLAVVFQDYQLFYMSVRYNIVLNLEEDPERVRK
-425 AARRGVPGL
+425 ALAESGILEKIEGLENGIDTSYGRILYYHSRDFSGGETQKIACARAYYRDSPIVILDEPT
-434 SAFLHVCQIQYRPQP
+434 SAL
-449 RRGPGAREKSARR
+449 
-462 KRYPRKDR
+462 
-470 RAGERNRHLL
+470 
-480 RSDPVLP
+480 DPVAETQLYGR
-487 FARLLRRR
+487 FNEIIGDKTAVYISHRLA
-495 DTENRLCKSVLQGF
+495 SVKFCDSIAVF
-509 ADRHPRRADL
+509 ADGELVERGTHAELIKKNGIYADMFTKQAHYYIEN
-519 GARPRSGNTALR
+519 GTDEETSEEITA
-531 ALQRDHRRQ
+531 
-540 DRRLHFTQ
+540 
-548 TCKRQVLRLDRGVC
+548 
-562 RRRACRARNARRA
+562 
-575 HEEKRDI
+575 
-582 RGHVHKAGA
+582 
-591 LLYRKRNR
+591 
-599 RRDKRGNHGVS
+599 
-610 AVQYLMPQKERKL
+610 
-623 SPRES
+623 
-628 IAGL
+628 

>member
-1 MKVIEYLKKFFSN
+1 M
-14 MAFMFRRTWKYAKSK
+14 
-29 YFLMILDSVKS
+29 
-40 TVQPFVLLIIPK
+40 
-52 YILDELASERRVDV
+52 DV

-172 ILTVIAANSLIARRS
+172 ILTVIAANTLIARRS

-414 ISTYPLPEYPP
+414 ISTYPLPEYRRRLAVVFQDYQLFYMSVRYNIVLNLEEDPERVRK
-425 AARRGVPGL
+425 ALAESGILEKIEGLENGIDTSYGRILYYHSRDFSGGETQKIACARAYYRDSPIVILDEPT
-434 SAFLHVCQIQYRPQP
+434 SAL
-449 RRGPGAREKSARR
+449 
-462 KRYPRKDR
+462 
-470 RAGERNRHLL
+470 
-480 RSDPVLP
+480 DPVAETQLYGR
-487 FARLLRRR
+487 FNEIIGDKTAVYISHRLA
-495 DTENRLCKSVLQGF
+495 SVKFCDSIAVF
-509 ADRHPRRADL
+509 ADGELVERGTHAELMKKNGIYADMFTKQAHYYIEN
-519 GARPRSGNTALR
+519 GTDEETSEEITA
-531 ALQRDHRRQ
+531 
-540 DRRLHFTQ
+540 
-548 TCKRQVLRLDRGVC
+548 
-562 RRRACRARNARRA
+562 
-575 HEEKRDI
+575 
-582 RGHVHKAGA
+582 
-591 LLYRKRNR
+591 
-599 RRDKRGNHGVS
+599 
-610 AVQYLMPQKERKL
+610 
-623 SPRES
+623 
-628 IAGL
+628 

>member
-66 TLRYIAYYAAAVV
+66 TLRYIGYYAAAVV

-172 ILTVIAANSLIARRS
+172 ILTVIAANTLIARRS

-237 SEEYIRDHRAQQRK
+237 SEEYIRDHRAQQRR

-414 ISTYPLPEYPP
+414 ISTYPLPEYRRRLAVVFQDYQLFYMSVRYNIVLNLEEDPERVRK
-425 AARRGVPGL
+425 ALAESGILEKIEGLENGIDTSYGRILYYHSRDFSGGETQKIACARAYYRDSPIVILDEPT
-434 SAFLHVCQIQYRPQP
+434 SAL
-449 RRGPGAREKSARR
+449 
-462 KRYPRKDR
+462 
-470 RAGERNRHLL
+470 
-480 RSDPVLP
+480 DPVAETQLYGR
-487 FARLLRRR
+487 FNEIIGDKTAVYISHRLA
-495 DTENRLCKSVLQGF
+495 SVKFCDSIAVF
-509 ADRHPRRADL
+509 ADGELVERGTHAELLKKNGIYADMFTKQAHYYIEN
-519 GARPRSGNTALR
+519 GTDEEASEEITA
-531 ALQRDHRRQ
+531 
-540 DRRLHFTQ
+540 
-548 TCKRQVLRLDRGVC
+548 
-562 RRRACRARNARRA
+562 
-575 HEEKRDI
+575 
-582 RGHVHKAGA
+582 
-591 LLYRKRNR
+591 
-599 RRDKRGNHGVS
+599 
-610 AVQYLMPQKERKL
+610 
-623 SPRES
+623 
-628 IAGL
+628 

>member
-172 ILTVIAANSLIARRS
+172 ILTVIAANTLIARRS

-237 SEEYIRDHRAQQRK
+237 SEEYIRDHRAQQRR

-414 ISTYPLPEYPP
+414 ISTYPLPEYRRRLAVVFQDYQLFYMSVRYNIVLNLEEDPERVRK
-425 AARRGVPGL
+425 ALAESGILEKIEGLENGIDTSYGRILYYHSRDFSGGETQKIACARAYYRDSPIVILDEPT
-434 SAFLHVCQIQYRPQP
+434 SAL
-449 RRGPGAREKSARR
+449 
-462 KRYPRKDR
+462 
-470 RAGERNRHLL
+470 
-480 RSDPVLP
+480 DPVAETQLYGR
-487 FARLLRRR
+487 FNEIIGDKTAVYISHRLA
-495 DTENRLCKSVLQGF
+495 SVKFCDSIAVF
-509 ADRHPRRADL
+509 ADGELVERGTHAELMKKNGIYADMFTKQ
-519 GARPRSGNTALR
+519 AHYYIENETDEETSEEITA
-531 ALQRDHRRQ
+531 
-540 DRRLHFTQ
+540 
-548 TCKRQVLRLDRGVC
+548 
-562 RRRACRARNARRA
+562 
-575 HEEKRDI
+575 
-582 RGHVHKAGA
+582 
-591 LLYRKRNR
+591 
-599 RRDKRGNHGVS
+599 
-610 AVQYLMPQKERKL
+610 
-623 SPRES
+623 
-628 IAGL
+628 

>member
-1 MKVIEYLKKFFSN
+1 
-14 MAFMFRRTWKYAKSK
+14 
-29 YFLMILDSVKS
+29 MILDSVKS

-172 ILTVIAANSLIARRS
+172 ILTVIAANTLIARRS

-237 SEEYIRDHRAQQRK
+237 SEEYIRDHRAQQRR

-298 TGTFNEFVKRFPA
+298 TGTFHEFVKRFPA

-414 ISTYPLPEYPP
+414 ISTYPLPEYRRRLAVVFQDYQLFYMSVRYNIVLNLEEDPERVRK
-425 AARRGVPGL
+425 ALAESGILEKIEGLENGIDTSYGRILYYHSRDFSGGETQKIACARAYYRDSPIVILDEPT
-434 SAFLHVCQIQYRPQP
+434 SAL
-449 RRGPGAREKSARR
+449 
-462 KRYPRKDR
+462 
-470 RAGERNRHLL
+470 
-480 RSDPVLP
+480 DPVAETQLYGR
-487 FARLLRRR
+487 FNEIIGDKTAVYISHRLA
-495 DTENRLCKSVLQGF
+495 SVKFCDSIAVF
-509 ADRHPRRADL
+509 ADGELVERGTHAELMKKNGIYADMFTKQAHYYIEN
-519 GARPRSGNTALR
+519 GTDEETSEEITA
-531 ALQRDHRRQ
+531 
-540 DRRLHFTQ
+540 
-548 TCKRQVLRLDRGVC
+548 
-562 RRRACRARNARRA
+562 
-575 HEEKRDI
+575 
-582 RGHVHKAGA
+582 
-591 LLYRKRNR
+591 
-599 RRDKRGNHGVS
+599 
-610 AVQYLMPQKERKL
+610 
-623 SPRES
+623 
-628 IAGL
+628 

>member
-120 NGRVRDLEARSV
+120 NGKVRDLEARSV

-172 ILTVIAANSLIARRS
+172 ILTVIAANTLIARRS

-414 ISTYPLPEYPP
+414 ISTYPLPEYRRRLAVVFHDYQLFYMSVRYNIVLNLEEDPERVRK
-425 AARRGVPGL
+425 ALAESGILEKIEGLENGIDTSYGRILYYHSRDFSGGETQKIACARAYYRDSPIVILDEPT
-434 SAFLHVCQIQYRPQP
+434 SAL
-449 RRGPGAREKSARR
+449 
-462 KRYPRKDR
+462 
-470 RAGERNRHLL
+470 
-480 RSDPVLP
+480 DPVAETQLYGR
-487 FARLLRRR
+487 FNEIIGDKTAVYISHRLA
-495 DTENRLCKSVLQGF
+495 SVKFCDSIAVF
-509 ADRHPRRADL
+509 ADGELVERGTHAELLKKNGIYADMFTKQAHYYIEN
-519 GARPRSGNTALR
+519 GTDEEASEEITA
-531 ALQRDHRRQ
+531 
-540 DRRLHFTQ
+540 
-548 TCKRQVLRLDRGVC
+548 
-562 RRRACRARNARRA
+562 
-575 HEEKRDI
+575 
-582 RGHVHKAGA
+582 
-591 LLYRKRNR
+591 
-599 RRDKRGNHGVS
+599 
-610 AVQYLMPQKERKL
+610 
-623 SPRES
+623 
-628 IAGL
+628 